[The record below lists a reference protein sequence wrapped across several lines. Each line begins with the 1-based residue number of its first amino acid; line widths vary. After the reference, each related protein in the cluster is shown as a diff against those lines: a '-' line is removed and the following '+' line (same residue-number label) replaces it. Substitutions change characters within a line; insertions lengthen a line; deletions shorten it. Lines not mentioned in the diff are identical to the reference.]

1 MSTKDIINLL
11 LKHTEQIAAL
21 QAINNTSDLTL
32 QAELQG
38 INNRLAIIE
47 TSIINDRAQRD
58 NDAKEL
64 AAAFSDATKLTIAK
78 PVLKLI

>member
-1 MSTKDIINLL
+1 MSTKDIISLL

-38 INNRLAIIE
+38 INNRLALIE
-47 TSIINDRAQRD
+47 TSIVNDRAQRES
-58 NDAKEL
+58 DAKEL
-64 AAAFSDATKLTIAK
+64 SAAFADATKLTIAK
-78 PVLKLI
+78 PVLKLL